1 MAMRDRRGRPEK
13 KKLDADGPRQRL
25 ECNPAPLRAAGTL
38 AREDVAERSK
48 SDPEG
53 GSRMSKIPVA
63 TGLIVYAVVGLNST
77 FAQAG
82 PCSNDIAQFE
92 AAIRQSA
99 SDPMAGLSARQS
111 VAAQLNRQPTAA
123 SMKRA
128 EARLK
133 SQFAATM
140 ARAKR
145 LDARGD
151 RTGCT
156 SALNAAKRMYVL

>member
-1 MAMRDRRGRPEK
+1 M
-13 KKLDADGPRQRL
+13 
-25 ECNPAPLRAAGTL
+25 
-38 AREDVAERSK
+38 
-48 SDPEG
+48 
-53 GSRMSKIPVA
+53 SRNAVA
-63 TGLIVYAVVGLNST
+63 TGLIVCAVLGLNST

-145 LDARGD
+145 LDAQGD